1 MTHLLNCNK
10 VVQIIEVLILP
21 QFFSLRDISGSKEAH
36 VREPR
41 VLMLNKDL
49 NRGEIWWAVVVDEPG
64 YVAVLV
70 GIDAVSLTTVLCFLK
85 VN

>member
-1 MTHLLNCNK
+1 M
-10 VVQIIEVLILP
+10 ILP
-21 QFFSLRDISGSKEAH
+21 KFFALRDVPGCEEAH
-36 VREPR
+36 VRKPG
-41 VLMLNKDL
+41 VLVVNEHFDGDEVG
-49 NRGEIWWAVVVDEPG
+49 RAVVVDEPG